1 MPVPYALPFFSALFY
16 SPPVQS
22 HHPLLPRHLRPP
34 GPLLL
39 AQLCRRPSPL
49 HLPRRQHITLRA
61 CCCPV
66 NCVQMTWLS
75 MRRGTCSYATSMV
88 AQSDDSTLV
97 DLFPFS
103 TVA

>member
-39 AQLCRRPSPL
+39 AQLFRRPRPSAL
-49 HLPRRQHITLRA
+49 HRPRRQHITLRP

-66 NCVQMTWLS
+66 NCVQLTWLS
-75 MRRGTCSYATSMV
+75 THRATCCSATSLCAPSAV
-88 AQSDDSTLV
+88 YTLMP
-97 DLFPFS
+97 LSP
-103 TVA
+103 